1 MHQVFP
7 DIFPLIS
14 NLNLSVPHIELTIK
28 RLVNG
33 NPISERQFSRILFD
47 LFAQKNIT
55 TNEQMLKQFLV
66 FLSDFTFKG

>member
-7 DIFPLIS
+7 DIFTLIS

-33 NPISERQFSRILFD
+33 NPIAERQFSRILFD